1 MSSQAEAL
9 WYYYKKSSQNIL
21 QLKLY
26 KMIVKLWKNIVQGV
40 HFVKSRSLYNE
51 TLLKMKVLVSCF
63 SKILLNASGT

>member
-1 MSSQAEAL
+1 
-9 WYYYKKSSQNIL
+9 
-21 QLKLY
+21 
-26 KMIVKLWKNIVQGV
+26 MIVKLWKNIVQGV